1 MLKNFV
7 FCLILITILFGG
19 TDDMR
24 GIRKNK
30 NSKTTIER
38 LDETIKRIAETEQLL
53 KELKAE
59 RKKLEETKKSEE
71 VEELLTLIHE
81 KGMTIEDAKN
91 CIGRLSN
98 DKIE

>member
-1 MLKNFV
+1 
-7 FCLILITILFGG
+7 
-19 TDDMR
+19 MR

-30 NSKTTIER
+30 NSKTTVER
-38 LDETIKRIAETEQLL
+38 LDEIIKKIAETEQIL

-59 RKKLEETKKSEE
+59 RKKLEEAKKSEE

-98 DKIE
+98 DKTE

>member
-1 MLKNFV
+1 
-7 FCLILITILFGG
+7 
-19 TDDMR
+19 MR

-30 NSKTTIER
+30 SSKTIAEC
-38 LDETIKRIAETEQLL
+38 LDENIKKIAETEQLL

-59 RKKLEETKKSEE
+59 RKKLEEAKKNEE
-71 VEELLTLIHE
+71 VEGLLTLIHE

-98 DKIE
+98 DKME